1 MILHTR
7 EFTVDGYTVIMGH
20 DRETGNRFF
29 CQEVTENSVVDLP
42 WYLQSGKKTIAQVNS
57 IFWLK
62 GGLLY
67 TSDAADDLRDV

>member
-1 MILHTR
+1 MILHCK

-20 DRETGNRFF
+20 DRETGKRYICYN
-29 CQEVTENSVVDLP
+29 VSDDNKSMLP

-62 GGLLY
+62 GGKK
-67 TSDAADDLRDV
+67 